1 MDKYFV
7 TMTFVYIVIIQTI
20 LSYLLISF
28 SWLNPIVNYFSIT
41 LWVGVISCSYFVLRD
56 YLE

>member
-1 MDKYFV
+1 MDKYFM
-7 TMTFVYIVIIQTI
+7 TMTFIYIVIIQTI

-41 LWVGVISCSYFVLRD
+41 LWVGVIACSYFVLRD

>member
-1 MDKYFV
+1 MDKYFM
-7 TMTFVYIVIIQTI
+7 TMTFIYIVIIQTI

-41 LWVGVISCSYFVLRD
+41 LLVGVIACSYFVLRD